1 MARSKKKSERKLA
14 RRLHSLGL
22 RKGLADSLAHSAV
35 SLEGQLPASAR
46 SALEDVA
53 STATEIAGR
62 LGGDSSKREAAA
74 RKAAATRKRS
84 AVKRSDAAK
93 KAAKTRRRQAAPG
106 QESLTDRSGIPA
118 GARRRW

>member
-22 RKGLADSLAHSAV
+22 RKGLAESLAHSAV

-46 SALEDVA
+46 SALQDVA

-93 KAAKTRRRQAAPG
+93 KAAKTRATKRPLAKKA
-106 QESLTDRSGIPA
+106 S
-118 GARRRW
+118 